1 MGDEATKGVLS
12 NSLHTLSQLGNLEN
26 QHQQHQQ
33 QHQQQQHFPSSMNN
47 NDKIL
52 SQMDLLLVRE
62 RNAAALSGRDS
73 NFLPTSNNNAF
84 ANGHADSANRNN
96 MGNYPQKLQS
106 TASMMASLE
115 AIRHEELALRHE
127 NALRELQAQR
137 AVAAMG
143 PSSMPNNPN
152 AMMGD
157 LAPPLPGTV
166 GGGLAEME
174 RYAALFGVSGGRF
187 PSVMGTN
194 NNNSN
199 NTEGGAASTM
209 ENPESVA
216 ANAMLARLQ
225 GFPPNGFPMS
235 QLGGG
240 GPLPATNP
248 DGSVRNPQHMH
259 LPVPHV
265 PTPVVDKPPAEPDV
279 VRPEEA
285 LENFLSE
292 YGAPAEKC
300 RDGLLNAISETE
312 ESLAAIHAWDRGQ
325 GLRKCH
331 SRTVVK
337 TRRSRAKIK
346 AFLKGLEPPKEP
358 AKKRKKPKKAKVK
371 VKAKGGLE

>member
-1 MGDEATKGVLS
+1 
-12 NSLHTLSQLGNLEN
+12 
-26 QHQQHQQ
+26 
-33 QHQQQQHFPSSMNN
+33 MNN

-52 SQMDLLLVRE
+52 SQMDLLLERE

-73 NFLPTSNNNAF
+73 NFLPTSNNAF
-84 ANGHADSANRNN
+84 ANGHADSMNHNN

-137 AVAAMG
+137 VAAAAAMG
-143 PSSMPNNPN
+143 PSSSMPNNPN

-157 LAPPLPGTV
+157 LAPPLPGPV

-174 RYAALFGVSGGRF
+174 RYAALFGGGGGGRF
-187 PSVMGTN
+187 PGVMG

-209 ENPESVA
+209 ENPEAAA

-225 GFPPNGFPMS
+225 GFPPNGFHMS
-235 QLGGG
+235 QPGGG
-240 GPLPATNP
+240 GPLPAANP
-248 DGSVRNPQHMH
+248 DGSVRHPQVMH

-265 PTPVVDKPPAEPDV
+265 PSPVVEKPPADPDV

-312 ESLAAIHAWDRGQ
+312 ESLAAIHAWDRSR

-337 TRRSRAKIK
+337 TRRSRARIK

-358 AKKRKKPKKAKVK
+358 AKKRKKAKTKTKPKPKPKPE
-371 VKAKGGLE
+371 GGLE